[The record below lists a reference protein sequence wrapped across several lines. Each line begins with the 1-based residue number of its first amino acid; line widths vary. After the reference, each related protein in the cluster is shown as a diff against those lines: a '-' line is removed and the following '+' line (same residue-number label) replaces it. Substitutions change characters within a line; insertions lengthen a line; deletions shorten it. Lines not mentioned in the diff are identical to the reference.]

1 MTPLNVLRGE
11 LQKLLGN
18 REEFE
23 NARYIGRACY
33 VPLEDGMKIKAE
45 FVTSRISGQY
55 DTLQMSAI
63 NASEGVVDKLNLRF
77 GDYFAPQKTGAGNDV
92 TPHMWTDC
100 GEISWYVRP
109 GKLELMGL
117 AEAAGEYVNLFRQEQ
132 SEDFSMGM

>member
-1 MTPLNVLRGE
+1 MKPLNALRGE
-11 LQKLLGN
+11 LQNLFGN

-77 GDYFAPQKTGAGNDV
+77 SDYFAPSKVSGSGTI
-92 TPHMWTDC
+92 PHLWTDC

-109 GKLELMGL
+109 TKLELMGL
-117 AEAAGEYVNLFRQEQ
+117 AEAACDYVNLFNQEQ
-132 SEDFSMGM
+132 AEDFSMGM